1 MTTNFT
7 IPIQE
12 HTLLKTAPAQSLNIN
27 QLARDF
33 REMLINRE
41 CISSLTTVSEFM
53 ASSDL
58 QEGIKLFGCSDQIT
72 PNNFSQG
79 LISDYNCIQI
89 TPNKNAS
96 FLTDDVDILK
106 H

>member
-12 HTLLKTAPAQSLNIN
+12 HTLLKTASAQSLNIN

-53 ASSDL
+53 SNSDL
-58 QEGIKLFGCSDQIT
+58 LLVAWI
-72 PNNFSQG
+72 
-79 LISDYNCIQI
+79 
-89 TPNKNAS
+89 
-96 FLTDDVDILK
+96 
-106 H
+106 